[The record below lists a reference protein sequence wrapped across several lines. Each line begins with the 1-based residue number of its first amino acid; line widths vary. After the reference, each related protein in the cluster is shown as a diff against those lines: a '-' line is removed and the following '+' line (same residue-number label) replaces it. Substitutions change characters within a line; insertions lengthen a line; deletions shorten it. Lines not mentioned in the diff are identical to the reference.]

1 MHRSKSFFSFLP
13 LSSVSTTD
21 LQTQVVTPTLCRSFT
36 SSSPVL
42 LGVQSLHIYHVFTSC
57 PPCIHCQFTM
67 CSQHTVWS
75 PYVHCSPSVHFE
87 VTHCLY
93 MHSHWVHCP
102 FTMYLYIH
110 HVFTMCSRCI
120 HNAFEHSPRVYC
132 EYSICSLSAHMFH
145 VFIMQSP

>member
-1 MHRSKSFFSFLP
+1 MHHSKSFLSFLP

-21 LQTQVVTPTLCRSFT
+21 LQKQAARQLTPVLT

-42 LGVQSLHIYHVFTSC
+42 LGVQFQHIYHVFTSC

-67 CSQHTVWS
+67 CSQHS
-75 PYVHCSPSVHFE
+75 HCLITICSLSVHQMF
-87 VTHCLY
+87 TRCLY
-93 MHSHWVHCP
+93 MHSPWVHRP
-102 FTMYLYIH
+102 FTMYLYVH

-120 HNAFEHSPRVYC
+120 HHAFEHSPCVHC
-132 EYSICSLSAHMFH
+132 VYSICSLSSHMFH